1 MPAACDERDEP
12 ERALPPAETAAP
24 ADAAAPADTAAPAV
38 ILGQDGAARRP
49 PRTPPPGVVTLVC
62 PVRGCGAPLAR
73 VEGGPGR
80 GLVCPRGHRFD
91 LARSGYCN
99 LLQPQDRRSRRPGD
113 SAAALAAR
121 RRLFDRGLGDW
132 LVPHLLAAF
141 DELRLPAGAAVL
153 DVGCGEGFYLGTLAR
168 ERDVEAHGLDIS
180 AAAIDLAARRYPQA
194 SWVVA
199 NADRSLPY
207 AAGGFDL
214 ALSLTSRLHPPELRR
229 VLRPP
234 GPAALAPAAA
244 TGAPGTP
251 VDGGGVLL
259 IGVPAADDLVE
270 LRAAVLGEGRLRD
283 RLQPAVTALAAD
295 FELVR
300 QTTARA
306 RLHLDAAAAQDLLA
320 STYRAGR
327 ERERRRAAGLAGL
340 DVTASRDL
348 AIFQPHSPPPPA

>member
-1 MPAACDERDEP
+1 M
-12 ERALPPAETAAP
+12 
-24 ADAAAPADTAAPAV
+24 
-38 ILGQDGAARRP
+38 
-49 PRTPPPGVVTLVC
+49 VTLIC

-73 VEGGPGR
+73 WERGR
-80 GLVCPRGHRFD
+80 DRALACPRGHRFD

-141 DELRLPAGAAVL
+141 DGLQLPAGASVL
-153 DVGCGEGFYLGTLAR
+153 DVGCGEGFYVGTLAR
-168 ERDVEAHGLDIS
+168 ERDIDAHGLDIS
-180 AAAIDLAARRYPQA
+180 AAAIDLAARRYPRI

-207 AAGGFDL
+207 PAGCFAV
-214 ALSLTSRLHPPELRR
+214 ALSLTSRLNGPELRR

-234 GPAALAPAAA
+234 GHAALPAAGAA
-244 TGAPGTP
+244 GAPGGQDTP
-251 VDGGGVLL
+251 ENASGVLL
-259 IGVPAADDLVE
+259 VGVPGADDLVE
-270 LRAAVLGEGRLRD
+270 LRATVLGEGRLRD
-283 RLQPAVTALAAD
+283 RLQPAVAALAAD

-300 QTTARA
+300 HTAARA
-306 RLHLDAAAAQDLLA
+306 RLHLDTAAAQDLLA
-320 STYRAGR
+320 SSYRAGR

-340 DVTASRDL
+340 EVTVSRDL
-348 AIFQPHSPPPPA
+348 ATFRPHPAPG